1 VRTSRQADGQGWTTR
16 WVGVRVGLLA
26 VLLAGGFGAVAVRA
40 VQLQVIRP
48 ELESSSWLSELKLRP
63 RRGTITDRSGNPL
76 AASADAQSAYLDPD
90 LFFGDWQKARPEV
103 DELAPAD
110 RRQREAMLRKV
121 ARLTGQDPEALVH
134 KARRGG
140 RFLWI
145 ARRMLPDRE
154 KALRAWLAAEKPRG
168 VALTPEP
175 RRYYPKLE
183 LASAVLGLVNDDG
196 VGIEGVELA
205 LDDRLQGEEAEV
217 RALRDGRGHL
227 VMAEPPVPGKE
238 REGDRVE
245 LTLDQGIQATVE
257 RALARAVT
265 SSKALSGMAVALD
278 PRTGEILA
286 LAAWPVENPNA
297 PRTVAQLRNRP
308 VTDAFEPGSTVKTF
322 SIAAALDA
330 GALKPTDAIDCGNG
344 SLVVGDRTI
353 HDHAA
358 LGWTGPSRVIAQS
371 SNVGAARIA
380 LRLGRERLQQGLAA
394 FGFGEKSGVELP
406 GETRGQLPVAPTAV
420 GLATQAFGQGPITA
434 SALQVTSAMA
444 TIANGGVRLRP
455 RIVRRVVDAATGE
468 VIEEGRPEV
477 LGRAVSAETAATMSR
492 WLTGVVEDPK
502 GTGRRAALDG
512 WRAAGKTGTAQKVD
526 RVSGGYSNERHLS
539 SFVGFAPVEAPRIA
553 IGVFLDEPRGEYYGG
568 EVAAPA
574 FKEIAEYALRA
585 LEVQPAPA
593 QARRPPPAPAAQP
606 EAARLDDDVVATASV
621 DAAAGAPDPGTGLV
635 VVPALAGLPARKAVR
650 TLEQS
655 GLAAALR
662 GSGRVV
668 DQSPPPGRAVGRG
681 TKVRMR
687 LEPAR

>member
-1 VRTSRQADGQGWTTR
+1 
-16 WVGVRVGLLA
+16 VGLLA
-26 VLLAGGFGAVAVRA
+26 VVLAAGFGTVAVRA
-40 VQLQVIRP
+40 VQLQVLRP
-48 ELESSSWLSELKLRP
+48 ELESTDYLSELKLRP
-63 RRGTITDRSGNPL
+63 RRGTITDRNGNPL

-90 LFFGDWQKARPEV
+90 LFFGDWSKARPG
-103 DELAPAD
+103 PAD
-110 RRQREAMLRKV
+110 ALTLGERKQREAMLRKI
-121 ARLTGQDPEALVH
+121 ARLAGQDPEPLLHRAS
-134 KARRGG
+134 RPG

-168 VALTPEP
+168 VGLTSEP

-196 VGIEGVELA
+196 AGIEGIELQ
-205 LDDRLQGEEAEV
+205 LDDRLQGAAGEV
-217 RALRDGRGHL
+217 RALRDGHGRL
-227 VMAEPPVPGKE
+227 VMSEAPGPGKE

-257 RALARAVT
+257 RALGRAVT

-286 LAAWPVENPNA
+286 LASWPVPNPNA
-297 PRTVAQLRNRP
+297 PRTVEQLRNRP

-330 GALKPTDAIDCGNG
+330 GALKPTDAIDCGKG
-344 SLVVGDRTI
+344 SLSVGDRTI

-358 LGWTGPSRVIAQS
+358 LGWTGASRIIAMS
-371 SNVGAARIA
+371 SNVGAARIG
-380 LRLGRERLQQGLAA
+380 LKLGRERLHQGLGA
-394 FGFGEKSGVELP
+394 FGFGEKTGIELP
-406 GETRGQLPVAPTAV
+406 GETRGQLPVAPSQV

-434 SALQVTSAMA
+434 SALQVTGAMA

-455 RIVRRVVDAATGE
+455 HIVRRVIEVASGE
-468 VIEEGRPEV
+468 VVEQAQPEV
-477 LGRAVSAETAATMSR
+477 LGRAVSAETAATMAR

-526 RVSGGYSNERHLS
+526 RVSGGYSSERHLS
-539 SFVGFAPVEAPRIA
+539 SFVGFAPVEAPRIVV
-553 IGVFLDEPRGEYYGG
+553 GVFLDEPRGEYYGG

-593 QARRPPPAPAAQP
+593 LAARAARADAAPAAP
-606 EAARLDDDVVATASV
+606 EPARPEDDVGITAAV
-621 DAAAGAPDPGTGLV
+621 DGAGAAGATPPGDGQV
-635 VVPALAGLPARKAVR
+635 AVPPLTGLPARVAIR
-650 TLEQS
+650 TLEAS
-655 GLAAALR
+655 GLAATFR

-668 DQSPPPGRAVGRG
+668 EQSPPPGRAVGKG
-681 TKVRMR
+681 TLVRMR
-687 LEPAR
+687 LELAR